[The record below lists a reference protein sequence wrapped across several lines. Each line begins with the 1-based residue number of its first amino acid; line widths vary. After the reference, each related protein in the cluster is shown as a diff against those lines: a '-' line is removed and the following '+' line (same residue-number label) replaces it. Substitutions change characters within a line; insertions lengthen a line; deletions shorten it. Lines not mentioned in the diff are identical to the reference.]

1 MSPFNHGESGRK
13 VKLGRDELTVD
24 HNVRKLFLLLNS
36 HANVSSSFIML
47 TSFHALILP
56 PELAKWF
63 FFFWYFVLFRPV
75 PFSPYLPSPS
85 KNWVKLDRFQ
95 SLLFRKR
102 IQETNGKSLFFE

>member
-56 PELAKWF
+56 PELAKLF
-63 FFFWYFVLFRPV
+63 FFLVFRFVSTRAVF
-75 PFSPYLPSPS
+75 
-85 KNWVKLDRFQ
+85 
-95 SLLFRKR
+95 
-102 IQETNGKSLFFE
+102 SLFAQPKQKLGQARQIPKSSLSKENPRD